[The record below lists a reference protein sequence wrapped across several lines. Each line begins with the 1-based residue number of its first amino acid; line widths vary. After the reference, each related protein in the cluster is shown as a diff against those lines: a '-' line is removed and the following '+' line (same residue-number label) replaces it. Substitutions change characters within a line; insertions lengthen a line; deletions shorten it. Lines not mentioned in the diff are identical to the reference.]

1 MSCLGAHASKLIVW
15 PLCCPP
21 CRTQA
26 NKVHHT
32 AWASKTVLDK
42 TFAVQDASVR
52 QDVAAQLADISA
64 AVLAGQPVLV
74 QPAATAMQYG
84 NTTLEGMAANYTAS
98 AARLDEEIK
107 RINRVMRALAVQRD
121 LLERGAAAAAAG
133 Q

>member
-1 MSCLGAHASKLIVW
+1 M
-15 PLCCPP
+15 
-21 CRTQA
+21 
-26 NKVHHT
+26 
-32 AWASKTVLDK
+32 
-42 TFAVQDASVR
+42 R

-74 QPAATAMQYG
+74 QPAAMVMQYG

-121 LLERGAAAAAAG
+121 MLERGAAAAAAG